1 MMENDTQLPS
11 CRSPCL
17 QSNATTRSTTRRC
30 SLLFEPYKSGGTS
43 SKAPNTSLRYGWT
56 TKTLSTS
63 WQQNSS
69 IEDKPSG
76 RSTSHDLTSSFITD
90 QGNPWESQTHCLE
103 GPTMGLA
110 AMTTPI
116 SSFSLQSSLQYVL
129 LKVWNSLGPREMF

>member
-1 MMENDTQLPS
+1 M
-11 CRSPCL
+11 
-17 QSNATTRSTTRRC
+17 RSTTKRC
-30 SLLFEPYKSGGTS
+30 LLPFKLYKSEDTS

-56 TKTLSTS
+56 TKTSSTL

-129 LKVWNSLGPREMF
+129 LKVWNLLGLRGMF